1 MKHLDITL
9 AITVITGFIIGAA
22 LIIGAVCYDAKH
34 SYDPTPVSEQVTEPQ
49 VDFSHPD
56 RYYLYILYKY
66 DQGFKDNGLYTI
78 LGPEKDKVDYT
89 VDANPKVQE
98 YMDKLLWGY
107 CLQTSDLFYSVT
119 TYMKEESDYSSSMF
133 NVLYNIIH
141 RQQEVL
147 DRYGSAKMK
156 EDANVNTFK
165 HEQEYLASL
174 NPVNQINDISN
185 LLTKIRNN

>member
-1 MKHLDITL
+1 MKNLDITL
-9 AITVITGFIIGAA
+9 AITVFIIFIIGAA
-22 LIIGAVCYDAKH
+22 LLIGAVCYDAKH
-34 SYDPTPVSEQVTEPQ
+34 NYDPTPVAEQVAEPQ

-66 DQGFKDNGLYTI
+66 DQGFKDAGLYTI
-78 LGPEKDKVDYT
+78 LGPEKDKADYT

-119 TYMKEESDYSSSMF
+119 TYMKEESDYSGSMF

-147 DRYGSAKMK
+147 DKYGSSRMK